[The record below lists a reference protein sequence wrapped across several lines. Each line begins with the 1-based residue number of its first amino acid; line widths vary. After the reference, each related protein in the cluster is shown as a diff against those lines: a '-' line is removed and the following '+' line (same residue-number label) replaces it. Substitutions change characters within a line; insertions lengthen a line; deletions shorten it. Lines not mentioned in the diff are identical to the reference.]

1 MCCPPDFIMSK
12 SLAKPLL
19 IAALVAATPT
29 VSAEDSLSALKLMSL
44 DELADLRVSTA
55 THRSERLEDTAA
67 AIHVLTAEDIRRSGA
82 TSLPELLRTVPGLN
96 VARISATE
104 WAVSARGFNNQFANK
119 LLVMVDGRSV
129 YTPFFSGVLWD
140 ELNIVIQ
147 DIERVEIVRGPGGS
161 TWGANAVNGVINIIT
176 RHAEDTQG
184 TLVSVVTGDLQ
195 SELVLRNGFK
205 AGDNGHARVWAKVH
219 QNDRLAGSA
228 DDISDI
234 RWRGGRAGFRGDWE
248 TGGGNL
254 MIEGESFRELKRQER
269 AYSGAHVLGQWS
281 RSSGGA
287 RDELRAYFNRF
298 TLDHWMV
305 LNNGARAE
313 LDTFD
318 LGYRHHFTPIGG
330 HNLIAGVGYRNIAS
344 DAQMT
349 PPAGV
354 SRSSRTDQLFSAF
367 AEDTLA
373 LAERLQVTVG
383 VKVEH
388 NEFTGVEWQPSAR
401 MRWSPARGNTL
412 WASVARAVRT
422 PSIIEDSARLSSY
435 IPPRAFTGGLP
446 LFVTSHGNPNLD
458 AERLI
463 AYELGY
469 RVQINPRLSFDASVF
484 LNDYDR
490 LLTVDLIG
498 APRLVASLPSP
509 YLTWNALAGNALKGK
524 ARGFE
529 LSMDYRPS
537 DTWRVQTSYSHLDM
551 NLATQPGNTEIN
563 PLRATGESP
572 THQAMLAVRHDLRHD
587 LELDLQARYVS
598 ALHTYSIPD
607 YLTADLRLSWRAT
620 SRLDLALNG
629 RNLIGPARKEFGT
642 NLVNASD
649 AYLIPREYYLTAN
662 LRF

>member
-1 MCCPPDFIMSK
+1 MPK

-19 IAALVAATPT
+19 LAALASST
-29 VSAEDSLSALKLMSL
+29 VPASADDSLYALKQMSL
-44 DELADLRVSTA
+44 DELANLRVSTA

-140 ELNIVIQ
+140 ELNIVMQ
-147 DIERVEIVRGPGGS
+147 DIERIEIVRGPGGS

-184 TLVSVVTGDLQ
+184 TLLSVVGGDLQ
-195 SELVLRNGFK
+195 SEIVLRNGFK
-205 AGDNGHARVWAKVH
+205 AGESGHARVWAKLH
-219 QNDRLAGSA
+219 QNDRLGGTP
-228 DDISDI
+228 DDSEDI
-234 RWRGGRAGFRGDWE
+234 HWRGGRAGFRGDWE
-248 TGGGNL
+248 MAGGNL
-254 MIEGESFRELKRQER
+254 MVEGESFRELKRQER
-269 AYSGAHVLGQWS
+269 AYSGAHLLGQWS
-281 RSSGGA
+281 RTSDEA

-318 LGYRHHFTPIGG
+318 LGYRHHFAPIGG
-330 HNLIAGVGYRNIAS
+330 HNLIAGVGYRNVAS

-373 LAERLQVTVG
+373 LAERLQLTVG

-388 NEFTGVEWQPSAR
+388 NEFTGLEWQPSAR
-401 MRWSPARGNTL
+401 MRWTPTKGSTV

-422 PSIIEDSARLSSY
+422 PSIIEDSARVTSY
-435 IPPRAFTGGLP
+435 IGPRAFTNGLP
-446 LFVTSHGNPNLD
+446 LFVNSNGNPNLN

-469 RVQINPRLSFDASVF
+469 RAQVNPRLSFDASVF

-490 LLTVDLIG
+490 LVTVDMIG
-498 APRLVASLPSP
+498 APRLVPSLPSP
-509 YLTWNALAGNALKGK
+509 YLTWNALAGNSLKGK
-524 ARGFE
+524 ASGFE
-529 LSMDYRPS
+529 LSVDYRPA
-537 DTWRVQTSYSHLDM
+537 DTWRVQASYTYLDM
-551 NLATQPGNTEIN
+551 NMSALPGNTEIN
-563 PLRATGESP
+563 PLRAAGESP
-572 THQAMLAVRHDLRHD
+572 AHQVTLISRHDLRHD

-598 ALHTYSIPD
+598 ALSTYSIPD
-607 YLTADLRLSWRAT
+607 YLTADLRLGWRAT
-620 SRLDLALNG
+620 SRLDLAFNG

-649 AYLIPREYYLTAN
+649 AYLIPREYYVTAN

>member
-1 MCCPPDFIMSK
+1 MSK
-12 SLAKPLL
+12 PLAKRSLRTRPLL
-19 IAALVAATPT
+19 LAALASAALP
-29 VSAEDSLSALKLMSL
+29 VFADDSLSTLKQMSL
-44 DELADLRVSTA
+44 DALADLRVSTA

-67 AIHVLTAEDIRRSGA
+67 AIHVITAEDIRRSGA

-140 ELNIVIQ
+140 ELNLVMQ

-161 TWGANAVNGVINIIT
+161 TWGANAVNGVINVIT

-184 TLVSVVTGDLQ
+184 TLLSVVAGDLQ

-205 AGDNGHARVWAKVH
+205 AGETGHARVWAKIH
-219 QNDRLAGSA
+219 QNDRLARAST
-228 DDISDI
+228 DDSEDI

-248 TGGGNL
+248 VGGGTL
-254 MIEGESFRELKRQER
+254 MLEGESFRELKREER
-269 AYSGAHVLGQWS
+269 AYSGAHLLGQWS
-281 RSSGGA
+281 QTRGEA
-287 RDELRAYFNRF
+287 RDEVRAYVNRF
-298 TLDHWMV
+298 TLDHWRV

-318 LGYRHHFTPIGG
+318 LSYRHHFSPVGR
-330 HNLIAGVGYRNIAS
+330 HNLIAGIGYRNIAS
-344 DAQMT
+344 DAVMT

-373 LAERLQVTVG
+373 LAERLQLTVG

-401 MRWSPARGNTL
+401 MRWTPVKGNTL

-446 LFVTSHGNPNLD
+446 LFITSHGNPNLQ
-458 AERLI
+458 AERLV
-463 AYELGY
+463 AYEVGY
-469 RVQINPRLSFDASVF
+469 RAQVTPRLSFDATVF

-498 APRLVASLPSP
+498 APRLVPGLPSA
-509 YLTWNALAGNALKGK
+509 YLTWNAQAGNALRGT

-529 LSMDYRPS
+529 LSMDYRPA
-537 DTWRVQTSYSHLDM
+537 DTWRLQASYSHLDM
-551 NLATQPGNTEIN
+551 NLSTEPGNTEIN
-563 PLRATGESP
+563 PLRAAGESP
-572 THQAMLAVRHDLRHD
+572 THQATLIARHDLRHD

-598 ALHTYSIPD
+598 ALSTYAIPD
-607 YLTADLRLSWRAT
+607 YLTADLRLGWRAT
-620 SRLDLALNG
+620 SRLDLSFNG

-649 AYLIPREYYLTAN
+649 AYLIPREYYVTAN

>member
-1 MCCPPDFIMSK
+1 MPK

-19 IAALVAATPT
+19 LAALASST
-29 VSAEDSLSALKLMSL
+29 VPASADDSLYALKQMSL
-44 DELADLRVSTA
+44 DELANLRVSTA

-140 ELNIVIQ
+140 ELNIVMQ
-147 DIERVEIVRGPGGS
+147 DIERIEIVRGPGGS

-184 TLVSVVTGDLQ
+184 TLLSVVGGDLQ
-195 SELVLRNGFK
+195 SEIVLRNGFK
-205 AGDNGHARVWAKVH
+205 AGESGHARVWAKLH
-219 QNDRLAGSA
+219 QNDRLGGTP
-228 DDISDI
+228 DDSEDI
-234 RWRGGRAGFRGDWE
+234 HWRGGRAGFRGDWE
-248 TGGGNL
+248 MAGGSL
-254 MIEGESFRELKRQER
+254 MVEGESFRELKRQER
-269 AYSGAHVLGQWS
+269 AYSGAHLLGQWS
-281 RSSGGA
+281 RTSDEA

-298 TLDHWMV
+298 SLDHWMV

-318 LGYRHHFTPIGG
+318 LGYRHHFAPIGG
-330 HNLIAGVGYRNIAS
+330 HNLIAGVGYRNVAS

-373 LAERLQVTVG
+373 LAERLQLTVG

-401 MRWSPARGNTL
+401 MRWTPTKGSTL

-422 PSIIEDSARLSSY
+422 PSIIEDSARLTSY
-435 IPPRAFTGGLP
+435 IQPRAFTNGLP
-446 LFVTSHGNPNLD
+446 LFVNSAGNPNLN

-469 RVQINPRLSFDASVF
+469 RAQVNPRLSFDASVF

-490 LLTVDLIG
+490 LVTVDMIG
-498 APRLVASLPSP
+498 TSRLVPGLPSP

-529 LSMDYRPS
+529 LSMDYRPA
-537 DTWRVQTSYSHLDM
+537 DTWRVQASYTYLDM
-551 NLATQPGNTEIN
+551 NMSALPGNAEIN
-563 PLRATGESP
+563 PLRAAGESP
-572 THQAMLAVRHDLRHD
+572 AHQATLISRHDLRH
-587 LELDLQARYVS
+587 
-598 ALHTYSIPD
+598 
-607 YLTADLRLSWRAT
+607 AT
-620 SRLDLALNG
+620 PTS
-629 RNLIGPARKEFGT
+629 
-642 NLVNASD
+642 
-649 AYLIPREYYLTAN
+649 
-662 LRF
+662 